1 MTTKIDELPGY
12 NEVSVSER
20 SSTFASA
27 SEDSL
32 GLALVSK
39 ASGAVICKCDG
50 TAGQVLR
57 CLRTVSAP
65 EDPDMHE
72 VNDAAKLMSNA
83 VLDCAAFATARIS
96 KLLE

>member
-57 CLRTVSAP
+57 LMRAVNMKMLLLKTPRLCSWKTVP
-65 EDPDMHE
+65 
-72 VNDAAKLMSNA
+72 
-83 VLDCAAFATARIS
+83 I
-96 KLLE
+96 